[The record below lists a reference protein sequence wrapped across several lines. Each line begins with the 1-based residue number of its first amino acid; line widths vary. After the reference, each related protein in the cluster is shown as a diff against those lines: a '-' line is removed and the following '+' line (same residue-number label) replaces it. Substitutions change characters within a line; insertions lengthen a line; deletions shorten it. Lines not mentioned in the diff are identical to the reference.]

1 MGHGTLWRTWLL
13 PLSFSPED
21 FGNTHTNA
29 LLTSYVLDAELSNHF
44 PLPLSHR
51 STFLS
56 APVSPPHLP
65 PVAGCLKE
73 ADPLQVP
80 RLGLIDPMTH
90 PSVRK
95 WVVNVHVAQFES
107 VGFHCVS
114 GKGLD
119 RFLGEFL
126 AAADFL
132 FLWLLLFTVL
142 RPPA

>member
-1 MGHGTLWRTWLL
+1 MAHYGGPGFCLLASLLRTLGTPTQVPYSHPVYWMLNCPTI
-13 PLSFSPED
+13 SPPP
-21 FGNTHTNA
+21 FPP
-29 LLTSYVLDAELSNHF
+29 VHF
-44 PLPLSHR
+44 PFSTSLS
-51 STFLS
+51 
-56 APVSPPHLP
+56 PHLP
-65 PVAGCLKE
+65 PVAGRLKE
-73 ADPLQVP
+73 ADPLLVP
-80 RLGLIDPMTH
+80 RLGLFGPTTH

-132 FLWLLLFTVL
+132 FLCLLLLTVL